1 MSEQLLDTAQRVVK
15 QALGLGADEASASIS
30 QGSHA
35 TIVRRDGKVEQAT
48 EATTMGLSVSLF
60 VDGKSSSHSTSDLR
74 PHALDDFI
82 KRAIAAT
89 RFLEPDPDRRQPD
102 AELCGRGASEAEL
115 DQDDPTWVDRT
126 PEDRAALAE
135 RMEQA
140 LDKVRTKD
148 VISGSTWCAD
158 GRTTAARAMSNGF
171 SGLHTSAGFSLG
183 GDVTLDEGNGKRP
196 EAAAYFGS
204 RHLTDLPDVDLIAG
218 EVMDRARERLGAGP
232 VQSGT
237 YPLIL
242 LNRAA
247 GRLLGM
253 LGAPLSGA
261 SLFEKRS
268 CLEGKQGQKIGSEL
282 LTLIDDP
289 TIPRGLG
296 SRPWDGD
303 ALVAKPRA
311 ILQNGV
317 LENYYIGVYYGRR
330 LGVAPTTGSRSNW
343 VVPPGDMS
351 WQEISQPW
359 PRAILVNSFL
369 GGNANPITG
378 DFSFGIRGVLVEN
391 GEPTKS
397 LAEMNVS
404 GNLLELLPKLI
415 AVGND
420 PWEWSSNIVPTLIFE
435 NVDFSGT

>member
-1 MSEQLLDTAQRVVK
+1 MSDQLLETAHRVVK
-15 QALGLGADEASASIS
+15 QALALGADQASASIS

-48 EATTMGLSVSLF
+48 EATTRGLAVGLF
-60 VDGKSSSHSTSDLR
+60 VDGRSSSHSTSDLR
-74 PHALDDFI
+74 PDALEDFLT
-82 KRAIAAT
+82 RAIAAT

-102 AELCGRGASEAEL
+102 AELCGRGSSEEEL

-126 PEDRAALAE
+126 PEDRAELA
-135 RMEQA
+135 RNMEQA
-140 LDKVRTKD
+140 LDAARTDD
-148 VISGSTWCAD
+148 VISGSTWSAD
-158 GRTTAARAMSNGF
+158 GRSTSARVMSNGF
-171 SGLHTSAGFSLG
+171 AGVHTSAGFSLG
-183 GDVTLDEGNGKRP
+183 GDVTLDDGQGKRP
-196 EAAAYFGS
+196 EAAAYFGA
-204 RHLTDLPDVDLIAG
+204 RHLADLPDVESIAG

-232 VQSGT
+232 VESGT

-268 CLEGKQGQKIGSEL
+268 CLDGKLGQKIASEH

-303 ALVAKPRA
+303 ALIARPRA
-311 ILQNGV
+311 VLREGV
-317 LENYYIGVYYGRR
+317 LESYYIGVYYGRR
-330 LGVAPTTGSRSNW
+330 LGMDPTSGSRSNW
-343 VVPPGDMS
+343 VVPPGDLS
-351 WQEISQPW
+351 WVEISRAFPK
-359 PRAILVNSFL
+359 AILVNSFL
-369 GGNANPITG
+369 GGNNNPITG

-391 GEPTKS
+391 GEPTRS

-404 GNLLELLPKLI
+404 GNLLDLLPRLS
-415 AVGND
+415 AVAND
-420 PWEWSSNIVPTLIFE
+420 PWEWSASRIPTLIFE
-435 NVDFSGT
+435 DVDFSGT